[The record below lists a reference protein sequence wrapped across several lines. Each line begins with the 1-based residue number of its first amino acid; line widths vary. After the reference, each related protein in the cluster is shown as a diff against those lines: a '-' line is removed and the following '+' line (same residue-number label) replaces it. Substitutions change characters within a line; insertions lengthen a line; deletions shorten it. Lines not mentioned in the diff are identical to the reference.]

1 MTDKVEKQFKFKT
14 YCKRPLEIKAI
25 RVKKLLECAWNKADL
40 LPSEL
45 QFEVSTGNLVIEPDL
60 EYIRVGTLE
69 GSMKGFASDWLI
81 KGIENEF
88 YICKDSVFKKTYE
101 KVKGKV

>member
-88 YICKDSVFKKTYE
+88 YICKDSVFKKTYK
-101 KVKGKV
+101 KV